1 MKVNLRING
10 AIRPADVEP
19 RKTLLDTLRENFL
32 LNGAHAGCEHGVCGA
47 CTVLVD
53 GEPVR
58 SCLMFAVQAD
68 GYDITTIEGL
78 APAPGEL
85 SVIQDAFC
93 ETHGLQCGYCTP
105 AMILAA
111 HALLQRT
118 VTPTREDIV
127 EAISGNICRCTGY
140 GQIIEAVE
148 FAAARLRLANT
159 PRPAAPTDESVVE
172 AK

>member
-1 MKVNLRING
+1 MKVELRING
-10 AIRPADVEP
+10 VARSADVEP
-19 RKTLLDTLRENFL
+19 RQTLLDVLRDNFL
-32 LNGAHAGCEHGVCGA
+32 LNGTHAGCEHGVCGA

-68 GYDITTIEGL
+68 GYEITTIEGL

-105 AMILAA
+105 GMILAA
-111 HALLQRT
+111 HALLQCN
-118 VTPTREDIV
+118 VAPTREDIV

-140 GQIIEAVE
+140 AQIVEAIAL
-148 FAAARLRLANT
+148 AAERMRGANRPQDARPGARL
-159 PRPAAPTDESVVE
+159 
-172 AK
+172 

>member
-1 MKVNLRING
+1 MGDRQLDV
-10 AIRPADVEP
+10 AIRVNGEDVREP
-19 RKTLLDTLRENFL
+19 VEARKTLVDFLREDL
-32 LNGAHAGCEHGVCGA
+32 GLTGSHIGCEQGVCGA

-53 GEPVR
+53 GEAVR

-68 GYDITTIEGL
+68 GYEITTIEGV

-105 AMILAA
+105 GMILAA
-111 HALLQRT
+111 HALLQRN

-140 GQIIEAVE
+140 GQIIEAVQ
-148 FAAARLRLANT
+148 FAAERLRKANT
-159 PRPAAPTDESVVE
+159 PHAIVE